1 MMSTN
6 EREQLET
13 LLQQGL
19 AHIKQQSFTAA
30 LKEFTAAIA
39 LAPQDT
45 RPYGYRAQLL
55 AAMGQHEPALTDCA
69 KVLRLDPRQPDAWY
83 LMGTLFQKQG
93 DEAKAADC
101 LQRAAE
107 YGHTAVSFPPA
118 EPTPNETEEDTPDAK
133 AEPEPNST
141 RPERIALPVPP
152 APDLPVGELFDTALL
167 SLSHAQYKD
176 AYINFSHV
184 LSKRPSRQQT
194 AEAYAYRGW
203 ACYQL
208 GYIEDA
214 HADFT
219 LAVTQNSDS
228 IEPYLQRG
236 RVHLLE
242 KEYQDAED
250 NFHHAGE
257 HALPYD
263 VRPALWQGQVALA
276 QARAEQARQYFRRVL
291 DIEPSNTTAQKLF
304 DKAGA
309 LAMGITPFNANN
321 ERSEGEAAEAMSTDT
336 AVVADPL
343 AVARETLGEFAL
355 VHGGDAEEVEV
366 TQKRGLFNTKRIK
379 KTRLNWR
386 IREEDTAVVL
396 DLVPQPRASIFVTPT
411 EANFGVR
418 LVEPLSSGEQVEVV
432 NTAVALTQSAL
443 ATWLY
448 DLLEKGLLAVDQGR
462 LRYTGR
468 PVS

>member
-1 MMSTN
+1 MSTN
-6 EREQLET
+6 ETENEQLET
-13 LLQQGL
+13 LLQKGL
-19 AHIKQQSFTAA
+19 AHIKEQSFTAA

-55 AAMGQHEPALTDCA
+55 AAMGQQEPALADCA

-83 LMGTLFQKQG
+83 LMGTLFQKRG

-101 LQRAAE
+101 LRRAAE
-107 YGHTAVSFPPA
+107 YGHTAVVFPPVA
-118 EPTPNETEEDTPDAK
+118 PDETADMPEPKP
-133 AEPEPNST
+133 EPEPT
-141 RPERIALPVPP
+141 RPGRIALSLPP

-167 SLSHAQYKD
+167 SLSHAQYED
-176 AYINFSHV
+176 AYVNFSHV
-184 LSKRPSRQQT
+184 LGKQPNTQQT

-208 GYIEDA
+208 GYTEDA

-219 LAVTQNSDS
+219 LAVTQNSHS

-250 NFHHAGE
+250 NFRHAGE
-257 HALPYD
+257 HALPHD
-263 VRPALWQGQVALA
+263 VRPALWLGQVALA
-276 QARAEQARQYFRRVL
+276 QARAEQSRHYFRRVL
-291 DIEPSNTTAQKLF
+291 DIEPSNATAQKLF

-309 LAMGITPFNANN
+309 LAMGLTPLNVSGA
-321 ERSEGEAAEAMSTDT
+321 SETAEVTPTDT
-336 AVVADPL
+336 AVLANPL
-343 AVARETLGEFAL
+343 ALARETLGEFAL
-355 VHGGDAEEVEV
+355 VHGGDAEEVEI
-366 TQKRGLFNTKRIK
+366 TKKRSLFNTKRIK

-411 EANFGVR
+411 AANFAVR

-432 NTAVALTQSAL
+432 NTAVPLTQSAL